1 MAQPQPQA
9 CEGGRQEVS
18 ENRAKS
24 MQVCVKAATAPTDA
38 QLAAIRQYTLRDF
51 AADELMVRTFV
62 LAHNAIDRDNECFDE
77 PLLGD
82 FARTIVGKGCYVCHP
97 GGWNGDGGPAEG
109 RVFGAELQRMSFDA
123 ARQMLR
129 EPNLQ
134 FPPDR
139 TEAVLLTTDTF
150 FVRTPDNQSLLA
162 KLDGGVAGD
171 ISIGFHAA
179 GPQQLNDADGRAL
192 TAERWTS
199 PGEAL
204 EQSLVWLG
212 AQQGARAVKT
222 TIRKT
227 EQPEQET
234 AMTPE
239 QIKAMQD
246 ENASLKGA
254 QQANAKAVQQIEAVR
269 KALGDDAALIDAPE
283 KLASAI
289 ADGRKFHKALVDD
302 IVTLERHLKIT
313 GDTEEDVKA
322 ARELY
327 DVMPIGKLETVR
339 TALEARQSPAGR
351 LKGGD
356 PNGTAP
362 GAFQTSPNG
371 KTVETPLENPAL
383 AA

>member
-1 MAQPQPQA
+1 MAQSQPQA
-9 CEGGRQEVS
+9 REGRRQEVS
-18 ENRAKS
+18 GNRAKS
-24 MQVCVKAATAPTDA
+24 MQVCVKAAADATDA

-51 AADELMVRTFV
+51 TPDELMVRTFV
-62 LAHNAIDRDNECFDE
+62 LAHNGIDRDNECFDE

-82 FARTIVGKGCYVCHP
+82 FMRSIVGKGCYVCHP

-109 RVFGAELQRMSFDA
+109 RVFGAELQRMSFEA

-171 ISIGFHAA
+171 ISIGFNAT
-179 GPQQLNDADGRAL
+179 GPQQLNDADGREL
-192 TAERWTS
+192 TAERWQS

-212 AQQGARAVKT
+212 AQQGARAVKNAP
-222 TIRKT
+222 RKT
-227 EQPEQET
+227 EQQET

-239 QIKAMQD
+239 EIKALQTK
-246 ENASLKGA
+246 NAELEAAKAAGE
-254 QQANAKAVQQIEAVR
+254 KAVQSLDALR
-269 KALGDDAALIDAPE
+269 KALGDDAALLDAPE
-283 KLASAI
+283 KLAGAI
-289 ADGRKFHKALVDD
+289 ADGRKFHKSLVDD

-313 GDTEEDVKA
+313 GDSDEDVKA

-339 TALEARQSPAGR
+339 KGLEARQSPATR
-351 LKGGD
+351 VKGGD
-356 PNGTAP
+356 PNNTAP
-362 GAFQTSPNG
+362 GGHQKTADG
-371 KTVETPLENPAL
+371 KPVETPLDNPAL
-383 AA
+383 AV

>member
-1 MAQPQPQA
+1 MAQPQPETR
-9 CEGGRQEVS
+9 EGIRQEVS

-24 MQVCVKAATAPTDA
+24 MQVCVKAAAAPTDA

-51 AADELMVRTFV
+51 SADELMVRTFV
-62 LAHNAIDRDNECFDE
+62 LAHNGIDRDNECFDE

-82 FARTIVGKGCYVCHP
+82 FSRSIVGKGCYVCHP

-171 ISIGFHAA
+171 ISIGFHAT

-212 AQQGARAVKT
+212 AQQGARAVKHASRT
-222 TIRKT
+222 APR
-227 EQPEQET
+227 ENEQET

-239 QIKAMQD
+239 EIKALQTK
-246 ENASLKGA
+246 NAELETAKAAGE
-254 QQANAKAVQQIEAVR
+254 KAVQKLEAVS
-269 KALGDDAALIDAPE
+269 KALGDDATLLDAPE
-283 KLASAI
+283 KLAGAI
-289 ADGRKFHKALVDD
+289 ADGRKFHKSLVDD
-302 IVTLERHLKIT
+302 IVTIERHLKIT
-313 GDTEEDVKA
+313 GDSDDDVKA

-327 DVMPIGKLETVR
+327 DAMPIGKLENVR
-339 TALEARQSPAGR
+339 KALEARQSPAGR

-356 PNGTAP
+356 PNNTAP
-362 GAFQTSPNG
+362 GAPNG
-371 KTVETPLENPAL
+371 NAAKTPLDNPAL

>member
-1 MAQPQPQA
+1 VARPQPETG
-9 CEGGRQEVS
+9 EGGREKVS
-18 ENRAKS
+18 ERRAKT
-24 MQVCVKAATAPTDA
+24 MQVCVKSASAPTDA

-62 LAHNAIDRDNECFDE
+62 LAHNGIDRDNECFDE

-82 FARTIVGKGCYVCHP
+82 FSRSIVGKGCYVCHP

-109 RVFGAELQRMSFDA
+109 RVFGAEIQRMSFDA

-150 FVRTPDNQSLLA
+150 FVRTPDNESLLA
-162 KLDGGVAGD
+162 KLDGGIAGD
-171 ISIGFHAA
+171 ISIGFHAT

-192 TAERWTS
+192 TAERWQS

-212 AQQGARAVKT
+212 AQQGARAVKHLQ
-222 TIRKT
+222 RN
-227 EQPEQET
+227 PEQET

-239 QIKAMQD
+239 EIKALQTK
-246 ENASLKGA
+246 NAELET
-254 QQANAKAVQQIEAVR
+254 AKAAGDKAAGALEAVK
-269 KALGDDAALIDAPE
+269 KALGEDAPLLDAPD
-283 KLASAI
+283 KLASAV
-289 ADGRKFHKALVDD
+289 ADGRKFHKSLVDD

-313 GDTEEDVKA
+313 GDSEDDVKA

-327 DVMPIGKLETVR
+327 ETMPIGKLENVR
-339 TALEARQSPAGR
+339 KALEARRQPNSQIQ
-351 LKGGD
+351 GGD
-356 PNGTAP
+356 PNNTNPGRFQRTAGED
-362 GAFQTSPNG
+362 GASKSP
-371 KTVETPLENPAL
+371 LDNPAL
-383 AA
+383 AG